1 MGDSVE
7 AIQGCKMRIV
17 PFRRMVHGIW
27 HRIDL
32 HFPILA
38 SSGLR
43 WFADPLRRCVCDQ
56 SHFRD
61 LRVFLQFQ
69 TYSTDRPR

>member
-1 MGDSVE
+1 
-7 AIQGCKMRIV
+7 MRV
-17 PFRRMVHGIW
+17 VSFRRVVHGIW

-38 SSGLR
+38 SSGLW
-43 WFADPLRRCVCDQ
+43 WFADSLRRCVCDQ

-61 LRVFLQFQ
+61 LCVLLQFQ
-69 TYSTDRPR
+69 TYSTDRAREGKYKL